1 MRKIKLI
8 GGFLLLL
15 TSALLAGCASQNGP
29 TEAIEGYITALA
41 NKDQEA
47 LVGYSCNAWEE
58 NALLELDSL
67 TGVTAEVQ
75 DLDCQEKGTDGEDK
89 LVTCAGKLVL
99 NYNGELQDLDLSGRT
114 LIAHQEDGEWRACG
128 YK

>member
-1 MRKIKLI
+1 MKQIRCKWI
-8 GGFLLLL
+8 
-15 TSALLAGCASQNGP
+15 LLAGLAALILVGCTSQSGP
-29 TEAIEGYITALA
+29 EQAIEGYITALA
-41 NKDQEA
+41 NKDKDT
-47 LVGYSCNAWEE
+47 LVSLSCNAWEE

-67 TGVTAEVQ
+67 TGVTAEIK
-75 DLDCQEKGTDGEDK
+75 DLSCQVTGTDGDDN
-89 LVTCAGKLVL
+89 LVTCNGKLVL